1 MFANADIASRFFHKV
16 TARPGLALLAA
27 VALIAVAATGLGKL
41 VKDTSVKAFI
51 PPNHPA
57 LLADER
63 AEEIFGLSDSI
74 AIAIV
79 TRDSSSIFS
88 PSAFEL
94 VAQLSDRVARLPNIK
109 ADRITS
115 LATEV
120 SISGNDGAVEVIPYI
135 EQSYLNTAEV
145 ADSRNRWRSMPPHIG
160 SIVSEDETGTIVFAE
175 LVDTNLA
182 AQSYQSVLELVADV
196 DTGTYEIHVAGPGA
210 VSGFLGSYIDQDARK
225 LQPLV
230 FVLVL
235 GFIYFAFRRFRALPG
250 PLLVV
255 VGAAGGS
262 LGIMAWSGVPYY
274 AITNA
279 LPVIIVAISV
289 ADAIHILSA
298 YFQFR
303 ARLPDETVRNL
314 VVRSMVTM
322 ARPITLTTLTTI
334 AGFVG
339 IGVASIM
346 PPITAFAWF
355 AAIGVALAWVFSIFA
370 LPNML
375 VLLRPGPSPAFENWQ
390 RNIPSGVGRF
400 LARIGAFAAAHCGIV
415 LSLFAL
421 TSAVAILGAM
431 QLRVDRSQV
440 ENFAQGEPI
449 RIADETINAIFA
461 GTAFLDVIVESNA
474 PGGLLDPKQM
484 RRIADLQ
491 AFFESLPHVQK
502 TIGIADYLDRLHRA
516 IESSSTSATGTRALP
531 TGEDSIAQYLLVY
544 EMSGDP
550 TDFEEEID
558 YDYQTALIRGV
569 LNTHYFSE
577 SRKTVEAL
585 QLYVDNEFNDDT
597 ITATLAGDVTVGYHW
612 MSRLEQSHFIGV
624 TLSLV
629 LVLVTSILVF
639 RSVTAGLIAVVPVTF
654 AVLVL
659 YAVMGYLGIYLEPA
673 TSMFAAIALGVG
685 VDFGIHLVERLRE
698 AYATHSDDTA
708 AAVDRALPPTAR
720 ACFFNSAALGLGF
733 SVLLVSDLPTL
744 QRFGGLVAVAAVS
757 SYVAA
762 LIIVPALFAAENAMW
777 GRITIPS
784 RKTAAS
790 AIVIL
795 ALIGASA
802 LYASRVEA
810 REYTADDIARQVA
823 ARPEG
828 LATQRTI
835 DIVLTNKRGR
845 SKARCALVIKEKRN
859 DVRYTRFTYTEPKA
873 IRNTAFLS
881 HDSQDLSTTD
891 GRWFY
896 MPSLRKVRRVPASDR
911 GDYFL
916 GTDFTYEDIQSELK
930 FDVSDY
936 LFRYDGRSDAD
947 GRMQHHLSG
956 EPTSRKIARELGYG
970 SFRAIIDEATWMPV
984 IVEFMDLEQQPLKT
998 IHVDK
1003 IEQID
1008 GIWTATDIRAINHQT
1023 GHQTHFTFRD
1033 ISYPTDLDDQLF
1045 DPPALSR
1052 GLPVL
1057 IAGATQ

>member
-16 TARPGLALLAA
+16 TARPGLALLSS
-27 VALIAVAATGLGKL
+27 VALIAATATGLGNL

-51 PPNHPA
+51 PPDHPA

-74 AIAIV
+74 AIAV
-79 TRDSSSIFS
+79 FTHDDSSIFS
-88 PSAFEL
+88 PPAFEL
-94 VAQLSDRVARLPNIK
+94 VSELSKRVSRLPNI
-109 ADRITS
+109 RTNRVTS
-115 LATEV
+115 LATEA
-120 SISGNDGAVEVIPYI
+120 SISGDEGAVDVIPYI
-135 EQSYLNTAEV
+135 DQQHPGLAQV
-145 ADSRNRWRSMPPHIG
+145 ADTRDRWRSMPPHIG
-160 SIVSEDETGTIVFAE
+160 SIVSEDETGTIVLAE
-175 LVDTNLA
+175 LVDANLA
-182 AQSYQSVLELVADV
+182 AQTYQSVLALVADI

-230 FVLVL
+230 LVLVL

-262 LGIMAWSGVPYY
+262 LGLMAWSGVPYY

-314 VVRSMVTM
+314 IVRSMVTM
-322 ARPITLTTLTTI
+322 TRPITLTTLTTI

-339 IGVASIM
+339 IGLASIM

-355 AAIGVALAWVFSIFA
+355 AALGVALAWVFSIFA

-375 VLLRPGPSPAFENWQ
+375 ILLRLGPSPAFENWR
-390 RNIPSGVGRF
+390 RNAPSGIGRS
-400 LARIGAFAAAHCGIV
+400 LARIGAFAAARYGVV

-421 TSAVAILGAM
+421 ASAVAIIGAM

-449 RIADETINAIFA
+449 RIADETINATFA
-461 GTAFLDVIVESNA
+461 GTVFLDVIVESHEEE
-474 PGGLLDPKQM
+474 GLLDPLQM
-484 RRIADLQ
+484 QRIADLQ
-491 AFFESLPHVQK
+491 SYFESLPHVQK
-502 TIGIADYLDRLHRA
+502 TIGITDYLDRLHRA
-516 IESSSTSATGTRALP
+516 IESTSTPAAGKRALP

-577 SRKTVEAL
+577 SRETVEAL
-585 QLYVDNEFNDDT
+585 QLYIDNQFNDDT
-597 ITATLAGDVTVGYHW
+597 IAATLAGDVTIGYHW

-639 RSVTAGLIAVVPVTF
+639 RSFTAGLIAVVPVTF

-708 AAVDRALPPTAR
+708 AVNRVLPPTAR

-733 SVLLVSDLPTL
+733 SVLLLSDLPTL

-777 GRITIPS
+777 RRITIPS
-784 RKTAAS
+784 RKTATS

-845 SKARCALVIKEKRN
+845 SKVRRAFVIKENRN

-881 HDSQDLSTTD
+881 HDSQNLSTTD

-930 FDVSDY
+930 FDLADY
-936 LFRYDGRSDAD
+936 DFRYETSSVVDGMTR
-947 GRMQHHLSG
+947 HVLSG
-956 EPTSRKIARELGYG
+956 KPTSQRIARELGYG
-970 SFRAIIDEATWMPV
+970 TFRAVIDESTWMPV
-984 IVEFMDLEQQPLKT
+984 KVEFMDLEEQPLKT
-998 IHVDK
+998 IHVNR

-1008 GIWTATDIRAINHQT
+1008 GVWTAMDIRAVNHQT
-1023 GHQTHFTFRD
+1023 GHQTQFTFRD

-1045 DPPALSR
+1045 EPPALAR

-1057 IAGATQ
+1057 VAGATQ